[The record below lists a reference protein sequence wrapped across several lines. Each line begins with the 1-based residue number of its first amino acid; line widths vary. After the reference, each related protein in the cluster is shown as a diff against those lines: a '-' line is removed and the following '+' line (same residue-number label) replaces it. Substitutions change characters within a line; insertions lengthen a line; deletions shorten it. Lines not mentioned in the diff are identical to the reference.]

1 MSIYTFLIVA
11 MLLMMAFNKD
21 RFFMLTLILYLLI
34 MFFEAM
40 ADSDQRLEIK
50 ILLTV
55 VFMMFCMLGLKF
67 IREERKH

>member
-11 MLLMMAFNKD
+11 MLVAMAFNKD

-40 ADSDQRLEIK
+40 ADSNQRLEIK

-55 VFMMFCMLGLKF
+55 VFVMFCMLGLKF
-67 IREERKH
+67 VREEGKH